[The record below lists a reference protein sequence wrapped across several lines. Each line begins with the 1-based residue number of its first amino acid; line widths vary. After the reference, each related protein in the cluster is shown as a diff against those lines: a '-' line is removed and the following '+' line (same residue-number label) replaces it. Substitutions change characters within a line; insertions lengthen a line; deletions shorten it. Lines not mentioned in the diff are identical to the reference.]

1 MQNYLIDTLSSY
13 QRPFFVARKSGGNI
27 VTEGIPKHQCGHQIA
42 HGSVHGTDG
51 IFVEWEWDGER
62 LVVSNDRYGIYPLF
76 YSCYGGEIR
85 ISPSIFHVLAG
96 DFPKTLNMP
105 GLALCL
111 RLEFFLGEETPFEH
125 IHVLPPGSRL
135 TWHDGKMTLEQGSR
149 AVPPPASM
157 PNTLDEAVEQY
168 RYLFAQAIARRPPP
182 ASGFTLPLSGGR
194 DSRHILFELQVQGH
208 QPKRVVT
215 VQGFPPID
223 DEDRQVAGMIAR
235 ELDLVHDEV
244 TYSPS
249 HLATTLKGIELGEL
263 CGIGHAWLLALAAY
277 LKAQQVTCIYD
288 GLAGGVL
295 SGGQQVTEHTLQ
307 LIQSGQTVELAEILL
322 GSESKEKPIHSSFR
336 STFVTKHIPRYLAV
350 ERLAKELNRYLDQSN
365 PLLSYIFW
373 NRTRRYIAYLPFSLI
388 GHVKTVYCPYLDH
401 DLFDFLINLDP
412 KYNLAKSFHDET
424 ISRSYPQFAHL
435 PYAGKANKPVQQQVI
450 DRYYRRLA
458 LESMLYLIRQPGMM
472 RSEFVK
478 TERLVA
484 MLVRDLVTK
493 YPHKAWYLRNMLY
506 IFKLERL
513 SNGVNH

>member
-1 MQNYLIDTLSSY
+1 MQNYPIDTLSSY
-13 QRPFFVARKSGGNI
+13 QRPFFVARKSGGTI
-27 VTEGIPKHQCGHQIA
+27 VTEGIPKHQCGHQLA

-85 ISPSIFHVLAG
+85 ISPSILHVLAG

-149 AVPPPASM
+149 AAPPPASL

-182 ASGFTLPLSGGR
+182 DSGFTLPLSGGR
-194 DSRHILFELQVQGH
+194 DSRHILFELHAQGYR
-208 QPKRVVT
+208 PTCVVT
-215 VQGFPPID
+215 AQGNPPID
-223 DEDRQVAGMIAR
+223 DEDRQIAGIVAR
-235 ELDLVHDEV
+235 ELGLVHDEV
-244 TYSPS
+244 DYSPS

-263 CGIGHAWLLALAAY
+263 CGIGHAWLLGLAAY
-277 LKAQQVTCIYD
+277 LKAQQVTCSYD
-288 GLAGGVL
+288 GLAGDVL
-295 SGGQQVTEHTLQ
+295 SAGHQMSEHKLS
-307 LIQSGQTVELAEILL
+307 LIQSGRTVELAEILL
-322 GSESKEKPIHSSFR
+322 GSESQEKALHSSFR
-336 STFVTKHIPRYLAV
+336 STFVTKHIPRHLAV

-401 DLFDFLINLDP
+401 NLFDFLINLDP

-424 ISRSYPQFAHL
+424 ISRSYPQFAHI
-435 PYAGKANKPVQQQVI
+435 PYKMKTSQPVPQQVQ
-450 DRYYRRLA
+450 DRYYRRSA
-458 LESMLYLIRQPGMM
+458 LESLSYLM
-472 RSEFVK
+472 RHPQSVWSQFVK
-478 TERLVA
+478 TERLAA
-484 MLVRDLVTK
+484 MLARDALSRHPPK
-493 YPHKAWYLRNMLY
+493 IWYLRNMLY
-506 IFKLERL
+506 VLQLEQL
-513 SNGVNH
+513 SK